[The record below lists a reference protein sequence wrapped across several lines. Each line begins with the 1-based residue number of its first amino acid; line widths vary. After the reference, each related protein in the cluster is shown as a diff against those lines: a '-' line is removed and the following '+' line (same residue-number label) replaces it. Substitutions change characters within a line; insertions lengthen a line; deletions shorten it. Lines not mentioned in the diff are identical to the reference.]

1 VKPQAIPVQ
10 LSVFEWAFHY
20 AYQTAGYARAVLQTG
35 C

>member
-1 VKPQAIPVQ
+1 VAIPVQ

-20 AYQTAGYARAVLQTG
+20 VYQTAGYVRAVLQPG